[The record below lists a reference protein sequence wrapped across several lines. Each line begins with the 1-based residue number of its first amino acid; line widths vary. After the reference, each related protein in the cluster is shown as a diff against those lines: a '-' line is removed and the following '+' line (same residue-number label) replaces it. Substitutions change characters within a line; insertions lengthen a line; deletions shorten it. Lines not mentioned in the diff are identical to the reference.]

1 MTLRIKNIRMQIV
14 LGMMSL
20 IALIIAASLLGF
32 AFFSRHKLRQM
43 VLERAINQ
51 VTATVRYAEYILQN
65 VPDYL
70 PALQKLVDTEIDTV
84 VNETQN
90 VHQRFQTI
98 FQLTGEVKTQEAMM
112 KSAMHEHN
120 AEAEKVLQA
129 MSDMK
134 KMTETVSSGAFSMLD
149 DTKSISNRISQLA
162 LSNGT
167 TDQMVQRMLSATDEL
182 KTAVESA
189 AALENKN
196 SENIAVLTKDISKFK
211 V

>member
-1 MTLRIKNIRMQIV
+1 
-14 LGMMSL
+14 
-20 IALIIAASLLGF
+20 
-32 AFFSRHKLRQM
+32 
-43 VLERAINQ
+43 
-51 VTATVRYAEYILQN
+51 
-65 VPDYL
+65 
-70 PALQKLVDTEIDTV
+70 
-84 VNETQN
+84 
-90 VHQRFQTI
+90 
-98 FQLTGEVKTQEAMM
+98 M

-162 LSNGT
+162 LSNDT

>member
-14 LGMMSL
+14 LGIMSL
-20 IALIIAASLLGF
+20 IVLIIAASLLGF
-32 AFFSRHKLRQM
+32 AFFPVISCARWCWSGQSIKLPLPCAM
-43 VLERAINQ
+43 PN
-51 VTATVRYAEYILQN
+51 TFFKMSPTILK
-65 VPDYL
+65 DL
-70 PALQKLVDTEIDTV
+70 KTEIDTV

-112 KSAMHEHN
+112 KSTMHEHN

-167 TDQMVQRMLSATDEL
+167 TDQMDSVC
-182 KTAVESA
+182 
-189 AALENKN
+189 
-196 SENIAVLTKDISKFK
+196 
-211 V
+211 

>member
-1 MTLRIKNIRMQIV
+1 MPNTFFK
-14 LGMMSL
+14 MSP
-20 IALIIAASLLGF
+20 
-32 AFFSRHKLRQM
+32 
-43 VLERAINQ
+43 
-51 VTATVRYAEYILQN
+51 TILK
-65 VPDYL
+65 DL
-70 PALQKLVDTEIDTV
+70 KTEIDTV

-162 LSNGT
+162 LSNDT